1 MRSAPVWVP
10 KSDDGT
16 ERAVLEGGVVA
27 RGYHCGHRRRK
38 PEADGRLWERFPM
51 YRVDR
56 NNFYRHQKSA
66 TVYTPPE
73 VSQFLF
79 GVLHDKIDRSGVVMD
94 PCVGAGS
101 LLAR

>member
-1 MRSAPVWVP
+1 
-10 KSDDGT
+10 
-16 ERAVLEGGVVA
+16 
-27 RGYHCGHRRRK
+27 
-38 PEADGRLWERFPM
+38 M